1 MDAFKFA
8 RLFVSFLVIVIS
20 CFVAY
25 IFFKHA
31 DGGNASVRSIIS
43 SAKREIGINSYSSC
57 VPVFNSCEIKINKEG
72 QICAPDKLIEEI
84 NTEIRNPISNQ
95 VCIEAIEKMK
105 MQCAKGCALQ
115 PDSVISVSGSTLFE
129 VTYIDPKTN
138 AKQTISPGMKVPELP
153 CAAVGKKLVNLKAD
167 CG

>member
-1 MDAFKFA
+1 MDVYKFA

-20 CFVAY
+20 GFVAY
-25 IFFKHA
+25 IFLKHA
-31 DGGNASVRSIIS
+31 DGGNASVQSIVS
-43 SAKREIGINSYSSC
+43 SAKRELGIGSFSSC
-57 VPVFNSCEIKINKEG
+57 APVYNNCEIKINKEG

-84 NTEIRNPISNQ
+84 NNEIRNPISNQ
-95 VCIEAIEKMK
+95 TCVNAIEKMK

-115 PDSVISVSGSTLFE
+115 PDSVISVSGSTMFE

-138 AKQTISPGMKVPELP
+138 TKQTISPGMKVPELP
-153 CAAVGKKLVNLKAD
+153 CVAVGKKLVNLKAN